1 MQTIIRNLNNQ
12 AISLDKQLDCGETFR
27 WFKVRDNWFGVVG
40 ENLIELNAKTTGRGL
55 AVEIETNLENP
66 EDINRLKRY
75 LDLYTDYNEI
85 FNLEVLRYDKFAS
98 KSVEA
103 GWGIRILQQDLWE
116 TLVSFII
123 SQRNNIPKI
132 KQTIKKLCDIAGHEV
147 TIQGQLWGITDQ
159 EIEQLKNLKTFP
171 TPREI
176 LDNLDRIESECG
188 LGYRYDYIVGVAKRF
203 ERADMVQMDDSF
215 RKTQIV
221 IQNEK
226 KATGKIVNDKVYDI
240 LLSFYGV
247 GPKVANCVLLF
258 GTHDISRF
266 PIDVWMQRI
275 IDRVYGGS
283 LNPDVFGEYAGI
295 IQQYMFYYVKS
306 QNIL

>member
-1 MQTIIRNLNNQ
+1 MQTIITDLNNQ
-12 AISLDKQLDCGETFR
+12 AIDLDKSLDCGETFR
-27 WFKVRDNWFGVVG
+27 WFKIRNNWFGVVG
-40 ENLIELNAKTTGRGL
+40 ENLIELSAKTTGRGL
-55 AVEIETNLENP
+55 AVEIETNLENSD
-66 EDINRLKRY
+66 DINRLKRY
-75 LDLYTDYNEI
+75 LDLYTDYNKI
-85 FNLEVLRYDKFAS
+85 LNLDVLKYDRFVN
-98 KSVEA
+98 KSVEV

-132 KQTIKKLCDIAGHEV
+132 KQTIKKLCDIAGHDV
-147 TIQGQLWGITDQ
+147 TIQGQLWDVTDQ
-159 EIEQLKNLKTFP
+159 ELKQLKNLKTFP

-188 LGYRYDYIVGVAKRF
+188 LGYRYEYIVGVAKRF
-203 ERADMVQMDDSF
+203 EKADMVQMDDSF
-215 RKTQIV
+215 RKTQLV

-226 KATGKIVNDKVYDI
+226 KNNGCVANDKVYN
-240 LLSFYGV
+240 LLISFYGV

-275 IDRVYGGS
+275 IDKVYGGC
-283 LNPDVFGEYAGI
+283 LNPNVFGEYAGV
-295 IQQYMFYYVKS
+295 IQQYMFYYVKTY
-306 QNIL
+306 NIL